1 MSHSDYDIENT
12 NSNAPYAKGENNS
25 ILSPVAES
33 SSWNQRYPDQEETEH
48 AVVQGK
54 YWEYPR
60 NSHEDCK
67 DNKCNK
73 NSDEVFISLLK
84 GNQNYPTWITSDIK
98 STSLYI
104 VENLFSYRHYSPE
117 FQNSLKEKLSIVFD
131 KYSEIK
137 YSDLLHTINNILN
150 LIFIK
155 DYKKTDS
162 DAAINTLLAK
172 MEIINKLENLHKDE
186 VTTDK
191 VKIDIW
197 EELGINPE
205 EPLLK
210 IYREAFST
218 GDIDDEVYS
227 DALLTFMSDGNIEL
241 SDKEKSDYNQRIK
254 DKEDIFKSYKQG
266 IEKVAKLITST
277 NINPGIPIIH
287 TETNQSIN
295 IGDDILLAQLAKE
308 EIALKNQHRAEYNQE
323 DIFELQTLQAAKYHL
338 LVLSSLGALL
348 YQIAP
353 KVGKMI
359 KGHGDYRDVIFAQ
372 DQAELLF
379 KKHNIQY
386 DTDHILTQESK
397 HIDME
402 GCIILTAAIIYR
414 MRKENANVEQA
425 VNYSTLETIKLFE
438 NDKRKLNP
446 FNKNNV
452 KPAGYFS
459 FIDFKKRDKFDSQYN
474 FNEQF
479 NVYKN
484 QYSHYES
491 ISLSK
496 LILSSP
502 AAKLTVEEIINP
514 PEEAFLYSVEKGM
527 GNVAMI
533 KMYQG
538 NWLVV
543 STIQG
548 GVKAKKYTQQQVD
561 SHPTLRAMSKP
572 NALFLIELKME
583 IGIGILMPNMMVNT
597 GKRLF
602 PIGYERSNTL
612 IGLSETNRYKYSYDA
627 FWNDYYGITSGMN
640 VGISFTGSPKFNFYK
655 EENLL
660 SVATTIIQQGLND
673 IAIKSKQALDITS
686 GWHIAATILIP
697 FYNVIYKSTTDSEY
711 KLTGED
717 VGSIIFDT
725 ANVLLVV
732 ATLGMS
738 LTESMA
744 AKVTQ
749 TTLRL
754 RQAGLSGRALIQ
766 AVIRT
771 LPEHGIITLRQSSSI
786 ILGGLI
792 DLIEPLPIRST
803 LTLTYRGVISAVGA
817 MRNSIKLEKSFADI
831 FGKSAKGL
839 GKLKDEWKIS
849 HLPLDGIVPHSN
861 EGIYKGIYSI
871 RPANA
876 EAAVKQSYYIKES
889 GANYQVKWDEANHT
903 WRVVNPAYP
912 EQFSYWPAVKL
923 DKNGHW
929 MTHADVSNK
938 FLILEQSKKIDQEL
952 EAARSNIKNDK
963 ILDAFIHINTAFKN
977 CEIYDI
983 DKLSDITDT
992 LTHFFEKSLKLGD
1005 NTALL
1010 STEIADIQQAWIREV
1025 ILPLQNNSSISI
1037 EKINAIKTEL
1047 PYLLKEVFSFENQIP
1062 NQEEINRIALAIEK
1076 IPFTPIPKYTSG
1088 NISRTAQYTSI
1099 ESKSVDIPPVGI
1111 TITGNELFIN
1121 QVTHA
1126 LDEIDQIPSGNIVI
1140 QELEKQGL
1148 NIQPPTMSAIVR
1160 EKDGQFYA
1168 RNSAGSSI
1176 AFDPDN
1182 HLIGMEEKITEE
1194 PWRSREPAIALY
1206 HEMLHI
1212 YYNRYPTWFTSI
1224 DNKIIDK
1231 KVSGGLS
1238 ALEESRIVGTQYY
1251 VNDENTLFNF
1261 SNSDYL
1267 LENNSALL
1275 TENRFRA
1282 EYAIFKGKNEYIIRP
1297 YSGKG
1302 DNQIPLTNIKININ
1316 ESHRNVMG
1324 VGDGKPEKM
1333 PNESATDYRNRVRE
1347 WRKAN
1352 KKPETDIGT
1361 GDMRKTKA
1369 QARIGHLQKDY
1380 PQFEPQKIELGG
1392 AFQLWTVPN
1401 KPANK
1406 LMLSSH
1412 GYFFSDSATTQVPAG
1427 KTLQF
1432 FGPHGKTLL
1441 EAPENPLNSP
1451 FDVTLGNSGF
1461 TVQPYATIE
1470 AGNTAS
1476 LAKVKIG
1483 DKTFTVND
1491 IQNMTANDVENYQ
1504 LATGVEANTSNHG
1517 RARNYGIKYY
1527 EKMPDEE
1534 VKAAIWKNRADDTTI
1549 NKYDAL
1555 VVSPEAGN
1563 RKKLSDIFALMK
1575 SDKTMAKYDE
1585 ITFVACRE
1593 ELNRINMKSVHD
1605 TGLGGGYEPTLEPT
1619 VSLSRRRREATFTL
1633 DGAIIYSVITVNL
1646 HHNLTTEKI
1655 VGIAPFL
1662 FIDN

>member
-1 MSHSDYDIENT
+1 MSHFEYDIENKNDT
-12 NSNAPYAKGENNS
+12 YQLKEN
-25 ILSPVAES
+25 E
-33 SSWNQRYPDQEETEH
+33 YT
-48 AVVQGK
+48 AVNGK
-54 YWEYPR
+54 YWEYKR
-60 NSHEDCK
+60 DENE
-67 DNKCNK
+67 NKP
-73 NSDEVFISLLK
+73 FIHLLK
-84 GNQNYPTWITSDIK
+84 GNQDYPTWITSDIK
-98 STSLYI
+98 EMALYI
-104 VENLFSYRHYSPE
+104 IENLLSYNKYSTTL
-117 FQNSLKEKLSIVFD
+117 QQTLKQAVDAVFNE
-131 KYSEIK
+131 YSEIK
-137 YSDLLHTINNILN
+137 YSELLNNINNIFN
-150 LIFIK
+150 LFFIK
-155 DYKKTDS
+155 NYNSSDIDTAINILISKIEIHEKLASINKDKVDS
-162 DAAINTLLAK
+162 DQT
-172 MEIINKLENLHKDE
+172 
-186 VTTDK
+186 K
-191 VKIDIW
+191 VDIW
-197 EELGINPE
+197 QDLEINAE

-210 IYREAFST
+210 IYRQAFST

-227 DALLTFMSDGNIEL
+227 DALLTFMSDGNVAL
-241 SDKEKSDYNQRIK
+241 NDKEKSDYNQRIK
-254 DKEDIFKSYKQG
+254 DKEDLFKSYKEG
-266 IEKVAKLITST
+266 IEKVNSLISAN

-287 TETNQSIN
+287 PEINQSIS
-295 IGDDILLAQLAKE
+295 IGDDILLALLAKE
-308 EIALKNQHRAEYNQE
+308 EVALKKQHRTEYSQK
-323 DIFELQTLQAAKYHL
+323 DILDLQTLQAAKYHL

-353 KVGKMI
+353 KIGKMTQ
-359 KGHGDYRDVIFAQ
+359 GHGDYRDIIFAQ

-379 KKHNIQY
+379 KKNNIHY
-386 DTDHILTQESK
+386 DTDHVLYQESK
-397 HIDME
+397 HIEME

-425 VNYSTLETIKLFE
+425 LKYSTLETIKLFE
-438 NDKRKLNP
+438 NDKQKLNP

-484 QYSHYES
+484 KYSDYES
-491 ISLSK
+491 ILLSK

-502 AAKLTVEEIINP
+502 AAQLTTEEIVNP
-514 PEEAFLYSVEKGM
+514 PEEAFLYSVEQGM

-548 GVKAKKYTQQQVD
+548 GVKARKYSQQQVD
-561 SHPTLRAMSKP
+561 SQPTLRAMSRP
-572 NALFLIELKME
+572 NALFLIEQKIE
-583 IGIGILMPNMMVNT
+583 IGMGILMANRMVRT

-602 PIGYERSNTL
+602 PIGYERAKTL
-612 IGLSETNRYKYSYDA
+612 SGFSETSRYKYSYDA

-655 EENLL
+655 EDNLL
-660 SVATTIIQQGLND
+660 SVTTTIVQKGLND

-697 FYNVIYKSTTDSEY
+697 FYNVIYKATTDSEY
-711 KLTGED
+711 TLTGED

-754 RQAGLSGRALIQ
+754 RQAGLTGRALIT

-771 LPEHGIITLRQSSSI
+771 LPEHGVITLRQSSRI
-786 ILGGLI
+786 LLGGLI

-803 LTLTYRGVISAVGA
+803 LTLTYRGVVSAVGVIK
-817 MRNSIKLEKSFADI
+817 NSIKLEKSFADI
-831 FGKSAKGL
+831 FSKSTRGL
-839 GKLKDEWKIS
+839 GKLKNEWQVSNIS
-849 HLPLDGIVPHSN
+849 LNRMVAHAN

-871 RPANA
+871 RPANVETA
-876 EAAVKQSYYIKES
+876 IKQNYYIKES
-889 GANYQVKWDEANHT
+889 GANYQVKWDETNHT
-903 WRVVNPAYP
+903 WRVANPAYP
-912 EQFSYWPAVKL
+912 QQFSYWPAVKL

-929 MTHADVSNK
+929 ITHTDVSNK

-952 EAARSNIKNDK
+952 EAARSNINNDK

-977 CEIYDI
+977 HEKYDI

-992 LTHFFEKSLKLGD
+992 LTHFLEKSLKLGD
-1005 NTALL
+1005 KQALL
-1010 STEIADIQQAWIREV
+1010 NTEIVNIQQAWIREV
-1025 ILPLQNNSSISI
+1025 NLPLQNNLLPKNLSISA

-1047 PYLLKEVFSFENQIP
+1047 PYLLREIYPVGNQLP
-1062 NQEEINRIALAIEK
+1062 NASAINKMALAIEE
-1076 IPFTPIPKYTSG
+1076 IPNTPMPKYSSG
-1088 NISRTAQYTSI
+1088 NIQKTIQYTSI
-1099 ESKSVDIPPVGI
+1099 ESNRVNIPPIGI
-1111 TITGNELFIN
+1111 TITGNDLFIN
-1121 QVTHA
+1121 QVTHV
-1126 LDEIDQIPSGNIVI
+1126 LDEISEIPSGNIVI

-1148 NIQPPTMSAIVR
+1148 NIQPPTMDAIVR
-1160 EKDGQFYA
+1160 EKNGQFYA
-1168 RNSAGSSI
+1168 HNSAGSSI
-1176 AFDPDN
+1176 AFDPEN
-1182 HLIGMEEKITEE
+1182 HLIGTEEKLVEE

-1224 DNKIIDK
+1224 DNKIIDQ
-1231 KVSGGLS
+1231 KVSGGFSL
-1238 ALEESRIVGTQYY
+1238 LEESRIVGTKYY
-1251 VNDENTLFNF
+1251 ANDKNTLFDF
-1261 SNSDYL
+1261 SNSGYL

-1282 EYAIFKGKNEYIIRP
+1282 EYAIFKGESEYVIQP
-1297 YSGKG
+1297 YYGKG
-1302 DNQIPLTNIKININ
+1302 DSQIPLTSTRISTN
-1316 ESHRNVMG
+1316 ESSRNVMG
-1324 VGDGKPEKM
+1324 VGSGKPEKM
-1333 PNESATDYRNRVRE
+1333 PGESATDYRNRVKE

-1352 KKPETDIGT
+1352 KKPGMDIDIGSA
-1361 GDMRKTKA
+1361 DMRKRKA
-1369 QARIGHLQKDY
+1369 QFRIEILQKEY
-1380 PQFEPQKIELGG
+1380 PQLEPQKIELGG
-1392 AFQLWTVPN
+1392 AFELWTVPN
-1401 KPANK
+1401 EPANS

-1412 GYFFSDSATTQVPAG
+1412 GYFFSDSAMTQVPAG
-1427 KTLQF
+1427 KTIQF
-1432 FGPHGKTLL
+1432 LGPHGQTLL
-1441 EAPENPLNSP
+1441 ESPENPLNSP
-1451 FDVTLGNSGF
+1451 FDVTLGNSGL
-1461 TVQPYATIE
+1461 TVQPYATIK

-1476 LAKVKIG
+1476 LANVRID

-1491 IQNMTANDVENYQ
+1491 IQNMATNDIENYL
-1504 LATGVEANTSNHG
+1504 LATGVEANTVNHG
-1517 RARNYGIKYY
+1517 RVRNYGIKYY

-1534 VKAAIWKNRADDTTI
+1534 VKAAVWKNRTDSTNI

-1555 VVSPEAGN
+1555 LVSPEAGN
-1563 RKKLSDIFALMK
+1563 RKKLSDIFTLL
-1575 SDKTMAKYDE
+1575 KTNERMAKYDE

-1605 TGLGGGYEPTLEPT
+1605 TGLGGGYEPKLQPT
-1619 VSLSRRRREATFTL
+1619 VILSRSKRSATLTP
-1633 DGAIIYSVITVNL
+1633 DGAIIYSVIAVNL
-1646 HHNLTTEKI
+1646 HYNLITEKI

-1662 FIDN
+1662 LMDN

>member
-1 MSHSDYDIENT
+1 MSNYEYDIVTQHDTYQIKDNEYT
-12 NSNAPYAKGENNS
+12 
-25 ILSPVAES
+25 
-33 SSWNQRYPDQEETEH
+33 
-48 AVVQGK
+48 VVNGK
-54 YWEYPR
+54 YWQYEQEG
-60 NSHEDCK
+60 NKNNNKISISLMK
-67 DNKCNK
+67 DN
-73 NSDEVFISLLK
+73 
-84 GNQNYPTWITSDIK
+84 QNDPVWITSDIK
-98 STSLYI
+98 EISLYI
-104 VENLFSYRHYSPE
+104 IENLFSYHKFSAE
-117 FQNSLKEKLSIVFD
+117 LQHTLKNAVKAVFNE
-131 KYSEIK
+131 YSEIK
-137 YSDLLHTINNILN
+137 YSELLHNINNIFN
-150 LIFIK
+150 LFFIK
-155 DYKKTDS
+155 TYNTSDINTAINILTAKIEIYDKLEKINQDKTDLN
-162 DAAINTLLAK
+162 NT
-172 MEIINKLENLHKDE
+172 
-186 VTTDK
+186 K
-191 VKIDIW
+191 VDIW
-197 EELGINPE
+197 EELGINAE

-210 IYREAFST
+210 IYRQAFST

-227 DALLTFMSDGNIEL
+227 DALLTFMSDGNL
-241 SDKEKSDYNQRIK
+241 KLGDKEKSDYNQRIK
-254 DKEDIFKSYKQG
+254 DKTDLFESYKKG
-266 IEKVAKLITST
+266 IEKVASLITT
-277 NINPGIPIIH
+277 NNINPGIPITYPE
-287 TETNQSIN
+287 TEKSIN
-295 IGDDILLAQLAKE
+295 IGDDLLLAQLAKE
-308 EIALKNQHRAEYNQE
+308 EIALKKQNRTEYSQQ

-338 LVLSSLGALL
+338 LILSSLGALL

-353 KVGKMI
+353 NVEKMT
-359 KGHGDYRDVIFAQ
+359 KGHGDYRDIIFSQ
-372 DQAELLF
+372 EQAESLF

-386 DTDHILTQESK
+386 DTNHVLSQESK
-397 HIDME
+397 HIEME

-414 MRKENANVEQA
+414 MRKENATVEQA
-425 VNYSTLETIKLFE
+425 LNYSTLETIKLFE
-438 NDKRKLNP
+438 NDKKKLNP
-446 FNKNNV
+446 FNTNNV

-484 QYSHYES
+484 KYSHYES
-491 ISLSK
+491 ISFSK

-502 AAKLTVEEIINP
+502 AAQLTAEEIVNP
-514 PEEAFLYSVEKGM
+514 PEETFLYSVEQGM

-548 GVKAKKYTQQQVD
+548 GVKARKYSQQQVD
-561 SHPTLRAMSKP
+561 SQPTLRAMSRP
-572 NALFLIELKME
+572 NALFLIERKIM
-583 IGIGILMPNMMVNT
+583 IGIGIFMENQIVNT

-602 PIGYERSNTL
+602 PTGYERAKTL
-612 IGLSETNRYKYSYDA
+612 SGFAETSRYKNSYNA

-660 SVATTIIQQGLND
+660 SVTATIIQQGLND

-711 KLTGED
+711 ELTGED
-717 VGSIIFDT
+717 IGSIVFDT

-754 RQAGLSGRALIQ
+754 RQAGLTGRALIT
-766 AVIRT
+766 AVVRT
-771 LPEHGIITLRQSSSI
+771 LPEHGIITLRQSSGI

-831 FGKSAKGL
+831 FGKSTRGL
-839 GKLKDEWKIS
+839 GKLKHEWKVS
-849 HLPLDGIVPHSN
+849 NLPLEEIVPHSN
-861 EGIYKGIYSI
+861 GGEIYKGIYSI
-871 RPANA
+871 RHTNP
-876 EAAVKQSYYIKES
+876 ETAVKQNFYIKEA
-889 GANYQVKWDEANHT
+889 GANYQVKWDDANHT
-903 WRVVNPAYP
+903 WRVVNPTYP

-929 MTHADVSNK
+929 VTHADISNK
-938 FLILEQSKKIDQEL
+938 FLILEKSKRIDQEL
-952 EAARSNIKNDK
+952 EAAHSNINNDN
-963 ILDAFIHINTAFKN
+963 ILDAFIHINTAFKD
-977 CEIYDI
+977 CERYDI

-992 LTHFFEKSLKLGD
+992 LTHFFEKSLKPGD
-1005 NTALL
+1005 KKAIF
-1010 STEIADIQQAWIREV
+1010 STEIMSIQQAWIREV

-1047 PYLLKEVFSFENQIP
+1047 PYLLRKTFPIESQLP
-1062 NQEEINRIALAIEK
+1062 NQLVANKIALAIEE
-1076 IPFTPIPKYTSG
+1076 IPNTRIPKYTSG
-1088 NISRTAQYTSI
+1088 NISKTVQYTSLL
-1099 ESKSVDIPPVGI
+1099 ENNHVDIPPVGI
-1111 TITGNELFIN
+1111 TITGNDTFIN
-1121 QVTHA
+1121 QVTRV
-1126 LDEIDQIPSGNIVI
+1126 LSEIDEIPSGNIVI

-1148 NIQPPTMSAIVR
+1148 NIQPPTMNDIVR
-1160 EKDGQFYA
+1160 EKNGQFYA
-1168 RNSAGSSI
+1168 NNSAGSHI
-1176 AFDPDN
+1176 AFDPEN
-1182 HLIGMEEKITEE
+1182 HLIGTEEKLIDE
-1194 PWRSREPAIALY
+1194 PWRTREPAIALY

-1224 DNKIIDK
+1224 DNKVIDQ
-1231 KVSGGLS
+1231 KVSGGFSL
-1238 ALEESRIVGTQYY
+1238 LEESRIVGTKYY
-1251 VNDENTLFNF
+1251 VNDKDTLFDFND
-1261 SNSDYL
+1261 SDYL

-1282 EYAIFKGKNEYIIRP
+1282 EYAIFKNKSEYVIRP

-1302 DNQIPLTNIKININ
+1302 DSQIPLTKTKININ

-1324 VGDGKPEKM
+1324 VGSGKPEKM

-1352 KKPETDIGT
+1352 KQPEADIGT

-1369 QARIGHLQKDY
+1369 EARVKLLKENY

-1401 KPANK
+1401 EPANK

-1412 GYFFSDSATTQVPAG
+1412 GYFFSDSAATQVPAG
-1427 KTLQF
+1427 KTIQF
-1432 FGPHGKTLL
+1432 LGPHGKTLL

-1470 AGNTAS
+1470 SGNKAGLGS
-1476 LAKVKIG
+1476 VKIG

-1491 IQNMTANDVENYQ
+1491 IQNIATDDVENYL
-1504 LATGVEANTSNHG
+1504 LATGVEANASNHG
-1517 RARNYGIKYY
+1517 KVRNYGIKYY

-1534 VKAAIWKNRADDTTI
+1534 VKAAIWKNRADETSTH
-1549 NKYDAL
+1549 KYDAL
-1555 VVSPEAGN
+1555 LVSPEAGN

-1575 SDKTMAKYDE
+1575 TDERMSKYDE

-1593 ELNRINMKSVHD
+1593 ELNRINMKSIHD
-1605 TGLGGGYEPTLEPT
+1605 TGLGGGYEPKLEPT
-1619 VSLSRRRREATFTL
+1619 VILSRRRREATFTA
-1633 DGAIIYSVITVNL
+1633 DGAIIYSIIAVNL
-1646 HHNLTTEKI
+1646 HHNFITEEI

>member
-1 MSHSDYDIENT
+1 MPHSEYDIENKKEIYQST
-12 NSNAPYAKGENNS
+12 
-25 ILSPVAES
+25 
-33 SSWNQRYPDQEETEH
+33 ETEYT
-48 AVVQGK
+48 VVNGK
-54 YWEYPR
+54 YWEYKR
-60 NSHEDCK
+60 DNNKDEDK
-67 DNKCNK
+67 P
-73 NSDEVFISLLK
+73 FISLLK
-84 GNQNYPTWITSDIK
+84 GNQNYPILITSDIK
-98 STSLYI
+98 EMALYTI
-104 VENLFSYRHYSPE
+104 ENLLSYNKYSAKL
-117 FQNSLKEKLSIVFD
+117 QQTLKQAVNAVFNE
-131 KYSEIK
+131 YSEIK
-137 YSDLLHTINNILN
+137 YSDLLNNINNIFN
-150 LIFIK
+150 LFFIK
-155 DYKKTDS
+155 NYNSADIDT
-162 DAAINTLLAK
+162 AINILISK
-172 MEIINKLENLHKDE
+172 IEIHEKIRNISKDKADLEQNK
-186 VTTDK
+186 V
-191 VKIDIW
+191 DIW
-197 EELGINPE
+197 QELGINAE

-210 IYREAFST
+210 IYRQAFST
-218 GDIDDEVYS
+218 VDIDDELYS
-227 DALLTFMSDGNIEL
+227 DALLTFMSDGNL
-241 SDKEKSDYNQRIK
+241 TLNDKEKSDYNQRIK
-254 DKEDIFKSYKQG
+254 DKEDLFKSYKKG
-266 IEKVAKLITST
+266 IEKVNSLISAN
-277 NINPGIPIIH
+277 NIHPGIPIIH
-287 TETNQSIN
+287 SETNQSIS
-295 IGDDILLAQLAKE
+295 IGDDILLSLLAKE
-308 EIALKNQHRAEYNQE
+308 EIALKKQYRTEYSQK
-323 DIFELQTLQAAKYHL
+323 DILELQTLQAAKYHL

-353 KVGKMI
+353 KVGKMTQ
-359 KGHGDYRDVIFAQ
+359 GHGDYRDIIFAQ

-379 KKHNIQY
+379 KKYNIHY
-386 DTDHILTQESK
+386 DTDHILSQESK
-397 HIDME
+397 HIEME

-414 MRKENANVEQA
+414 MRKESANVEQA
-425 VNYSTLETIKLFE
+425 FKYSTLETIKLFE
-438 NDKRKLNP
+438 NDKQKFNP
-446 FNKNNV
+446 FNKNNE
-452 KPAGYFS
+452 KPTGYFS

-484 QYSHYES
+484 KYSHYES
-491 ISLSK
+491 ILLSK

-502 AAKLTVEEIINP
+502 AAQLTVEEIINP
-514 PEEAFLYSVEKGM
+514 PEEAFLYSVEQGM

-561 SHPTLRAMSKP
+561 SQPTLRAMSRP
-572 NALFLIELKME
+572 NALFLIERKIM
-583 IGIGILMPNMMVNT
+583 IGIGIFMENQIVNT

-602 PIGYERSNTL
+602 PIGYQRAKTL
-612 IGLSETNRYKYSYDA
+612 SGFSETSRYKYSYDA
-627 FWNDYYGITSGMN
+627 FWNDYYGIASGMN

-660 SVATTIIQQGLND
+660 SVTTNIVQQGLND

-697 FYNVIYKSTTDSEY
+697 FYNVIYKATTDSEY

-717 VGSIIFDT
+717 IGSIVFDT

-754 RQAGLSGRALIQ
+754 RQAGLTGRALIT

-771 LPEHGIITLRQSSSI
+771 LPEHGITTLRQSSRI
-786 ILGGLI
+786 LLGGLI

-803 LTLTYRGVISAVGA
+803 LTLTYRGVVSAVGA
-817 MRNSIKLEKSFADI
+817 IKNSIKLEKSFADI
-831 FGKSAKGL
+831 FSKSTIGL
-839 GKLKDEWKIS
+839 GKLKNEWKVSNIS
-849 HLPLDGIVPHSN
+849 LDRMIPHAN

-871 RPANA
+871 RPASV
-876 EAAVKQSYYIKES
+876 ETAVKQNYYIKES

-903 WRVVNPAYP
+903 WRVANLAYP

-929 MTHADVSNK
+929 VTHTDVSNK

-952 EAARSNIKNDK
+952 EAARSNINNDK

-977 CEIYDI
+977 YKKYDI
-983 DKLSDITDT
+983 DKLSNITDT
-992 LTHFFEKSLKLGD
+992 LNHFLEKSLKLGD
-1005 NTALL
+1005 KEALFN
-1010 STEIADIQQAWIREV
+1010 TEIVNIQQAWIREV
-1025 ILPLQNNSSISI
+1025 TLPLQNNPLPKNLSISA

-1047 PYLLKEVFSFENQIP
+1047 PYLLREIYPIENQLP
-1062 NQEEINRIALAIEK
+1062 NASAINKIALAIEE
-1076 IPFTPIPKYTSG
+1076 IPGTPMPKYSSG
-1088 NISRTAQYTSI
+1088 NIQKTIQYTSV
-1099 ESKSVDIPPVGI
+1099 EGNRVEIPPVGI
-1111 TITGNELFIN
+1111 TITGNDLFIN
-1121 QVTHA
+1121 RVTHV
-1126 LDEIDQIPSGNIVI
+1126 LDEISEIPSGNIII

-1148 NIQPPTMSAIVR
+1148 NIKPPMMDAIVR

-1168 RNSAGSSI
+1168 CNSAGSSI

-1182 HLIGMEEKITEE
+1182 HLIGTEEKLTEE

-1224 DNKIIDK
+1224 DNKMIDQ
-1231 KVSGGLS
+1231 KVSGGSSL
-1238 ALEESRIVGTQYY
+1238 LEESRIVGTKYY
-1251 VNDENTLFNF
+1251 SNDKNTLFDF
-1261 SNSDYL
+1261 SDPDYL

-1282 EYAIFKGKNEYIIRP
+1282 EYAIFKGESEYIIQP
-1297 YSGKG
+1297 YYGKG
-1302 DNQIPLTNIKININ
+1302 DSQIPLKNIKININ

-1324 VGDGKPEKM
+1324 VGSEKPEKM
-1333 PNESATDYRNRVRE
+1333 PGESATDYRNRVRE

-1352 KKPETDIGT
+1352 KKPEESIGSGDI
-1361 GDMRKTKA
+1361 RKTKA
-1369 QARIGHLQKDY
+1369 QSRMGILQKEY
-1380 PQFEPQKIELGG
+1380 PQLEPQKIELGG
-1392 AFQLWTVPN
+1392 AFELWTVPN
-1401 KPANK
+1401 EPANR

-1412 GYFFSDSATTQVPAG
+1412 GYFFSDSAATQVPAG
-1427 KTLQF
+1427 KTIQF
-1432 FGPHGKTLL
+1432 LGPHGQTLL
-1441 EAPENPLNSP
+1441 EAPENALNSP
-1451 FDVTLGNSGF
+1451 FDVTLGNSGL
-1461 TVQPYATIE
+1461 TIQPYATIE
-1470 AGNTAS
+1470 SGNKAGSAS
-1476 LAKVKIG
+1476 VKIG

-1491 IQNMTANDVENYQ
+1491 IQNMTADDIENYL
-1504 LATGVEANTSNHG
+1504 LATGVEANTTNHG
-1517 RARNYGIKYY
+1517 RVRNYGIKYY

-1534 VKAAIWKNRADDTTI
+1534 VKAAIWKNRADSSNI

-1555 VVSPEAGN
+1555 LVSPEAGN
-1563 RKKLSDIFALMK
+1563 RKKLSDIFTLLRT
-1575 SDKTMAKYDE
+1575 DERMAKYDE

-1605 TGLGGGYEPTLEPT
+1605 TGLGGGYEPKFQPT
-1619 VSLSRRRREATFTL
+1619 VVLSRSKRSSTL
-1633 DGAIIYSVITVNL
+1633 TPDGAIIYSIIAVNL
-1646 HHNLTTEKI
+1646 HYNLITEKI

>member
-1 MSHSDYDIENT
+1 MSHSEYDIVDKNG
-12 NSNAPYAKGENNS
+12 A
-25 ILSPVAES
+25 
-33 SSWNQRYPDQEETEH
+33 NQSTETEYT
-48 AVVQGK
+48 VVNGK
-54 YWEYPR
+54 YWEY
-60 NSHEDCK
+60 K
-67 DNKCNK
+67 QYDNKN
-73 NSDEVFISLLK
+73 DEKPFVSLLK
-84 GNQNYPTWITSDIK
+84 GNQDYPTWITSDIK
-98 STSLYI
+98 EVSLYI
-104 VENLFSYRHYSPE
+104 IENLFSYNKYSTKL
-117 FQNSLKEKLSIVFD
+117 QQTLKQAINSVFNE
-131 KYSEIK
+131 YSEIK
-137 YSDLLHTINNILN
+137 YSELLHNINNIFN
-150 LIFIK
+150 LFFIK
-155 DYKKTDS
+155 NYNSPDINT
-162 DAAINTLLAK
+162 AINILISK
-172 MEIINKLENLHKDE
+172 IEIHEKIARINQ
-186 VTTDK
+186 DK
-191 VKIDIW
+191 SDSNQTKVDIW
-197 EELGINPE
+197 QELGINAE

-210 IYREAFST
+210 IYRQAFST
-218 GDIDDEVYS
+218 EEIDDELYS
-227 DALLTFMSDGNIEL
+227 DALLTFISDGNVAL

-254 DKEDIFKSYKQG
+254 DKADLFKSYKKG
-266 IEKVAKLITST
+266 IEKVNGLIAAN
-277 NINPGIPIIH
+277 NIHPGIPIIH
-287 TETNQSIN
+287 PETNQSIS
-295 IGDDILLAQLAKE
+295 IGDDILLALLAKE
-308 EIALKNQHRAEYNQE
+308 EIALKKQHRTEYSQQ
-323 DIFELQTLQAAKYHL
+323 DILDLQTLQAAKYHL

-353 KVGKMI
+353 KVEKMTQS
-359 KGHGDYRDVIFAQ
+359 HGDYRDILFAQ

-379 KKHNIQY
+379 KKHNIHY
-386 DTDHILTQESK
+386 DTDHVFSQESK
-397 HIDME
+397 HIEME

-414 MRKENANVEQA
+414 MRKENTNVEQA
-425 VNYSTLETIKLFE
+425 FKYSTLETIKLFE
-438 NDKRKLNP
+438 NDKQKFNP

-452 KPAGYFS
+452 KPVGYFS

-484 QYSHYES
+484 KYSHYES

-502 AAKLTVEEIINP
+502 AAQLTAEEIVNP
-514 PEEAFLYSVEKGM
+514 PEEAFLYSVEQGM

-533 KMYQG
+533 KMHQG

-548 GVKAKKYTQQQVD
+548 GVKARKYSQQQVD
-561 SHPTLRAMSKP
+561 SQPTLRAMSRP
-572 NALFLIELKME
+572 NALFLIERKIM
-583 IGIGILMPNMMVNT
+583 IGIGIFMENEIVNT

-602 PIGYERSNTL
+602 PIGYQRAKTL
-612 IGLSETNRYKYSYDA
+612 SGFSETSRYKYSYDA

-640 VGISFTGSPKFNFYK
+640 AGISFTDSPKFNFHK

-660 SVATTIIQQGLND
+660 SVTTTIIQQGLND

-697 FYNVIYKSTTDSEY
+697 FYNVIYKATTDSEY

-717 VGSIIFDT
+717 IGSIVFDT

-754 RQAGLSGRALIQ
+754 RQAGLTGRALIT

-771 LPEHGIITLRQSSSI
+771 LPEHGVITLRQSSSI
-786 ILGGLI
+786 LLGGLI

-803 LTLTYRGVISAVGA
+803 LTLTYRGVVSAVGA
-817 MRNSIKLEKSFADI
+817 IKNSIKLEKSFADI
-831 FGKSAKGL
+831 FSKSTRGL
-839 GKLKDEWKIS
+839 GKLKNEWQVSNIS
-849 HLPLDGIVPHSN
+849 LDRMVPHAN

-871 RPANA
+871 RPANM
-876 EAAVKQSYYIKES
+876 ETAVKQNYYIKES

-903 WRVVNPAYP
+903 WRVANPAYP
-912 EQFSYWPAVKL
+912 QQFSYWPAVKL

-929 MTHADVSNK
+929 ITHTDVSNK

-952 EAARSNIKNDK
+952 EAAHSNINNDK
-963 ILDAFIHINTAFKN
+963 TVDAFIHINTAFKN
-977 CEIYDI
+977 YEKYDI

-992 LTHFFEKSLKLGD
+992 LTHFLEKSLKLGNKEALF
-1005 NTALL
+1005 NTKVAN
-1010 STEIADIQQAWIREV
+1010 IQQAWIREV
-1025 ILPLQNNSSISI
+1025 TLPLQNNLSISA
-1037 EKINAIKTEL
+1037 EKINATKTEL
-1047 PYLLKEVFSFENQIP
+1047 PYLLKEIYPIENQLP
-1062 NQEEINRIALAIEK
+1062 NASAINKIALAIEE
-1076 IPFTPIPKYTSG
+1076 IPSTPMPKYSSG
-1088 NISRTAQYTSI
+1088 NIQKTIQYTSI
-1099 ESKSVDIPPVGI
+1099 GSNRVDIPPIGI
-1111 TITGNELFIN
+1111 TITGNDLFIN
-1121 QVTHA
+1121 KVTHV
-1126 LDEIDQIPSGNIVI
+1126 LDEISEIPSGNIVI

-1148 NIQPPTMSAIVR
+1148 NIQPPTMDAIVR

-1176 AFDPDN
+1176 AFDPEN
-1182 HLIGMEEKITEE
+1182 HLIGTEEKLAEE

-1224 DNKIIDK
+1224 DNKIIDQ
-1231 KVSGGLS
+1231 KVSGGFSL
-1238 ALEESRIVGTQYY
+1238 LEESRIVGTKYY
-1251 VNDENTLFNF
+1251 ANDKNTLFDF
-1261 SNSDYL
+1261 SSSDYL

-1282 EYAIFKGKNEYIIRP
+1282 EYSLFKGENEYVIQP
-1297 YSGKG
+1297 YYGKG
-1302 DNQIPLTNIKININ
+1302 DSQIPLTSIKISTN

-1324 VGDGKPEKM
+1324 VGSGKPEKM
-1333 PNESATDYRNRVRE
+1333 PGESATDYRNRVRE
-1347 WRKAN
+1347 WRKTN
-1352 KKPETDIGT
+1352 KKPEMDIDIGSS
-1361 GDMRKTKA
+1361 DIRKTKA
-1369 QARIGHLQKDY
+1369 QFRIGLLQKEY

-1392 AFQLWTVPN
+1392 AFELWTVPN
-1401 KPANK
+1401 EPANK

-1412 GYFFSDSATTQVPAG
+1412 GYFFSDSAATQVPAG
-1427 KTLQF
+1427 KTIQF
-1432 FGPHGKTLL
+1432 FGPHGQTLL

-1461 TVQPYATIE
+1461 TIQPYATIE
-1470 AGNTAS
+1470 SGNKAGSAS
-1476 LAKVKIG
+1476 VKIG

-1491 IQNMTANDVENYQ
+1491 IQNMAADDMKNYL
-1504 LATGVEANTSNHG
+1504 LATGVEANTTNHG
-1517 RARNYGIKYY
+1517 KVRNYGIKYY

-1534 VKAAIWKNRADDTTI
+1534 VKAAIWKNRADSTNI

-1555 VVSPEAGN
+1555 LVSPEAGN
-1563 RKKLSDIFALMK
+1563 RKKLSDIFTLLRT
-1575 SDKTMAKYDE
+1575 DERMAKYDE

-1605 TGLGGGYEPTLEPT
+1605 TGLGGGYEPKLQPT
-1619 VSLSRRRREATFTL
+1619 VILSRSKRSTTL
-1633 DGAIIYSVITVNL
+1633 TPDGAIIYSVIAVNL
-1646 HHNLTTEKI
+1646 HYNLITEKI

-1662 FIDN
+1662 FMDN

>member
-1 MSHSDYDIENT
+1 MSNSEYDIIDKNDTYQVKNKEYT
-12 NSNAPYAKGENNS
+12 
-25 ILSPVAES
+25 
-33 SSWNQRYPDQEETEH
+33 
-48 AVVQGK
+48 VVNGK
-54 YWEYPR
+54 YWQYER
-60 NSHEDCK
+60 EGNENN
-67 DNKCNK
+67 NKT
-73 NSDEVFISLLK
+73 FISLMK
-84 GNQNYPTWITSDIK
+84 GNQNDPIWITSDIK
-98 STSLYI
+98 EMSLYI
-104 VENLFSYRHYSPE
+104 IENLFSYQKFSAELQHT
-117 FQNSLKEKLSIVFD
+117 LKNAVNAVFNE
-131 KYSEIK
+131 YSEIK
-137 YSDLLHTINNILN
+137 YSELLHNINNIFN
-150 LIFIK
+150 LFFIK
-155 DYKKTDS
+155 NYNTS
-162 DAAINTLLAK
+162 DIDTAINILTAK
-172 MEIINKLENLHKDE
+172 IEIYDKLEKINQDKKDSNN
-186 VTTDK
+186 TK
-191 VKIDIW
+191 VDIW
-197 EELGINPE
+197 EELGINAE

-210 IYREAFST
+210 IYRQAFST
-218 GDIDDEVYS
+218 GDIDDEIYS
-227 DALLTFMSDGNIEL
+227 DALLTFMSNGNIEL
-241 SDKEKSDYNQRIK
+241 GDKEKSDYNQRIK
-254 DKEDIFKSYKQG
+254 DKADLFKSYKKG
-266 IEKVAKLITST
+266 IEKVASLVTSN
-277 NINPGIPIIH
+277 NINPGIPITH
-287 TETNQSIN
+287 SETEQSIN

-308 EIALKNQHRAEYNQE
+308 EITLKKQNRTEYSQK

-338 LVLSSLGALL
+338 LILSSLGALL

-353 KVGKMI
+353 KVEKI
-359 KGHGDYRDVIFAQ
+359 TKGHGDYRDIIFAQ
-372 DQAELLF
+372 DQAEVLF

-386 DTDHILTQESK
+386 DTNHVLSQESK
-397 HIDME
+397 HIEME

-414 MRKENANVEQA
+414 MRKENANTEQA
-425 VNYSTLETIKLFE
+425 LNYSTLETIKLFE
-438 NDKRKLNP
+438 NDKQKLNP

-452 KPAGYFS
+452 KPVGYFS

-484 QYSHYES
+484 KYSHYES

-502 AAKLTVEEIINP
+502 AAQLTVKEIINP
-514 PEEAFLYSVEKGM
+514 PEEAFLYSVEQGM

-538 NWLVV
+538 NWLVI

-548 GVKAKKYTQQQVD
+548 GVKAKKYSPQQVD
-561 SHPTLRAMSKP
+561 SHPILRAMSKP
-572 NALFLIELKME
+572 NALFLIERKME
-583 IGIGILMPNMMVNT
+583 IGMGILMPNMMVNT
-597 GKRLF
+597 GKRLL
-602 PIGYERSNTL
+602 PTGYERAKTL
-612 IGLSETNRYKYSYDA
+612 SGFAQTSRYKYSYDA

-660 SVATTIIQQGLND
+660 SVTATVIQQGLND

-711 KLTGED
+711 TLTGED
-717 VGSIIFDT
+717 IGSIVFDT

-754 RQAGLSGRALIQ
+754 RQAGLTGRALIT
-766 AVIRT
+766 AVVRT
-771 LPEHGIITLRQSSSI
+771 LPEHGIITLRQSSGI
-786 ILGGLI
+786 ILSGLI

-831 FGKSAKGL
+831 FGKSTRGL
-839 GKLKDEWKIS
+839 GKLKNEWKVNN
-849 HLPLDGIVPHSN
+849 LPLDGIVPHSN
-861 EGIYKGIYSI
+861 GGEIYKGIYSI
-871 RPANA
+871 RPTNVESAI
-876 EAAVKQSYYIKES
+876 KQNYYIKES
-889 GANYQVKWDEANHT
+889 GANYQVKWDDANHT
-903 WRVVNPAYP
+903 WRVVNPTYP

-923 DKNGHW
+923 DKDGHW
-929 MTHADVSNK
+929 ITHADVSNK
-938 FLILEQSKKIDQEL
+938 FLILEQSKRIEQEL
-952 EAARSNIKNDK
+952 EAARSNINNNN
-963 ILDAFIHINTAFKN
+963 ILDAFIHINTAFKDY
-977 CEIYDI
+977 ERYDV

-992 LTHFFEKSLKLGD
+992 LTHFFEKSIKLGD
-1005 NTALL
+1005 KKAIL
-1010 STEIADIQQAWIREV
+1010 SAEIMSIQQAWIRDV
-1025 ILPLQNNSSISI
+1025 VLPLQNNLSISV

-1047 PYLLKEVFSFENQIP
+1047 PYLLRKVFPVENQLS
-1062 NQEEINRIALAIEK
+1062 NQLAANKIALAIEE
-1076 IPFTPIPKYTSG
+1076 IPTALMPQYTSG
-1088 NISRTAQYTSI
+1088 NISKTVQYTSL
-1099 ESKSVDIPPVGI
+1099 ESNYINIPPVGI
-1111 TITGNELFIN
+1111 TITGNDEFIN

-1126 LDEIDQIPSGNIVI
+1126 LNEIDEIPSGNIVI
-1140 QELEKQGL
+1140 QELKKQGL
-1148 NIQPPTMSAIVR
+1148 NIRPPTMSAIIR
-1160 EKDGQFYA
+1160 EKDGKFYA
-1168 RNSAGSSI
+1168 SNSAGSSI
-1176 AFDPDN
+1176 AFDPEN
-1182 HLIGMEEKITEE
+1182 HLIGTEEKLIDE
-1194 PWRSREPAIALY
+1194 PWRARDPAIALY

-1224 DNKIIDK
+1224 DNKAIDQ
-1231 KVSGGLS
+1231 KVSGGFSL
-1238 ALEESRIVGTQYY
+1238 LEESRIVGTKYY
-1251 VNDENTLFNF
+1251 ANDKNTLFDF
-1261 SNSDYL
+1261 SDPNYL

-1282 EYAIFKGKNEYIIRP
+1282 EYAIFKGKSEYVIRP

-1302 DNQIPLTNIKININ
+1302 DSQIPLTNTKINLN

-1324 VGDGKPEKM
+1324 VGNGKPEKM

-1352 KKPETDIGT
+1352 KQPETDIGI

-1369 QARIGHLQKDY
+1369 EARVKLLKESY

-1401 KPANK
+1401 EPANK

-1412 GYFFSDSATTQVPAG
+1412 GYFFSDSAATQVPAG
-1427 KTLQF
+1427 KTIQF
-1432 FGPHGKTLL
+1432 LGPHGKTLL

-1451 FDVTLGNSGF
+1451 FDVTLGNSDF

-1470 AGNTAS
+1470 SGS
-1476 LAKVKIG
+1476 KSKVSSSSVKIG

-1491 IQNMTANDVENYQ
+1491 IQNMTTDDVENYL

-1517 RARNYGIKYY
+1517 KVRNYGIKYY

-1534 VKAAIWKNRADDTTI
+1534 VKAAIWKNRADETVTS
-1549 NKYDAL
+1549 KYDAL
-1555 VVSPEAGN
+1555 LVSPEAGN

-1575 SDKTMAKYDE
+1575 TDERMSKYDE

-1605 TGLGGGYEPTLEPT
+1605 TGLGGGYEPKLEPT
-1619 VSLSRRRREATFTL
+1619 VILSRRRREAALTP
-1633 DGAIIYSVITVNL
+1633 DGAIIYSVIAVNL
-1646 HHNLTTEKI
+1646 HHHYVTEKI
-1655 VGIAPFL
+1655 VSIAPFL
-1662 FIDN
+1662 LIDN

>member
-12 NSNAPYAKGENNS
+12 NSNVPYVKGENNS
-25 ILSPVAES
+25 ILSPIAES

-48 AVVQGK
+48 TVVQGK
-54 YWEYPR
+54 YWEYQS
-60 NSHEDCK
+60 NSHKDCK
-67 DNKCNK
+67 NNKCNK
-73 NSDEVFISLLK
+73 NSDEVFVSLLK

-104 VENLFSYRHYSPE
+104 VENLFSYRQYSPE
-117 FQNSLKEKLSIVFD
+117 FQNSLKEKLSIVFEN
-131 KYSEIK
+131 YSEIK
-137 YSDLLHTINNILN
+137 YSDLLHTINNVLN

-172 MEIINKLENLHKDE
+172 MEILNKLENLHKDE
-186 VTTDK
+186 TATDK
-191 VKIDIW
+191 SKIDIW
-197 EELGINPE
+197 DELGINPE

-218 GDIDDEVYS
+218 GDIDDEIYS

-241 SDKEKSDYNQRIK
+241 SDKEKLDYKKRIK
-254 DKEDIFKSYKQG
+254 DKEDLFNSYKQG
-266 IEKVAKLITST
+266 IEKVAKIITST

-308 EIALKNQHRAEYNQE
+308 EIALKNQNRTEYSQE

-353 KVGKMI
+353 KVGKMT
-359 KGHGDYRDVIFAQ
+359 KGHGDYRDVIFSQ

-386 DTDHILTQESK
+386 DTDHVLTQESK

-425 VNYSTLETIKLFE
+425 FNYSTLDTIKLFE
-438 NDKRKLNP
+438 NDKIKLNP
-446 FNKNNV
+446 FNKKNV

-484 QYSHYES
+484 KYSHYES
-491 ISLSK
+491 IYLSK
-496 LILSSP
+496 LIFSSP
-502 AAKLTVEEIINP
+502 AEKLTPEEIVNP
-514 PEEAFLYSVEKGM
+514 PEKAFLYSVEQGM
-527 GNVAMI
+527 GNVGMI
-533 KMYQG
+533 KMYKG
-538 NWLVV
+538 DWLVI

-548 GVKAKKYTQQQVD
+548 GVKAKKYSNQEVNN
-561 SHPTLRAMSKP
+561 HPTLRAMSRP
-572 NALFLIELKME
+572 NEFFLHERVLE
-583 IGIGILMPNMMVNT
+583 RGIGILMANVMVNT

-602 PIGYERSNTL
+602 PIGHERAKTL
-612 IGLSETNRYKYSYDA
+612 SGYSKTHRYKYSYDA
-627 FWNDYYGITSGMN
+627 FWNDFYHITSGMN
-640 VGISFTGSPKFNFYK
+640 VGISFTHSPNFNFHDD
-655 EENLL
+655 NLL
-660 SVATTIIQQGLND
+660 SITAAMVQEGLND
-673 IAIKSKQALDITS
+673 IAIKSKTALDITS

-711 KLTGED
+711 HLTGED
-717 VGSIIFDT
+717 IGSIIFDS
-725 ANVLLVV
+725 ASVLLVV
-732 ATLGMS
+732 ATVGLS

-744 AKVTQ
+744 EKVTQ

-771 LPEHGIITLRQSSSI
+771 LPEHGIITLRQSSNI

-839 GKLKDEWKIS
+839 GKLKGEWKVS
-849 HLPLDGIVPHSN
+849 HLPFDGIVPHSN

-871 RPANA
+871 RPANV
-876 EAAVKQSYYIKES
+876 EAAVKPNYYIKEF

-912 EQFSYWPAVKL
+912 KQLSYWPAVKL
-923 DKNGHW
+923 NKNGHW
-929 MTHADVSNK
+929 VTHADVSNK

-952 EAARSNIKNDK
+952 EAAHSNINHDK

-977 CEIYDI
+977 CEKYDI

-1005 NTALL
+1005 KTALL
-1010 STEIADIQQAWIREV
+1010 STKVADIQQAWIREV
-1025 ILPLQNNSSISI
+1025 ILPLQNNPSISI

-1047 PYLLKEVFSFENQIP
+1047 PDLLREILSFENQLP
-1062 NQEEINRIALAIEK
+1062 NQSEINKIALAIEE
-1076 IPFTPIPKYTSG
+1076 IPFTPIPKYTSD
-1088 NISRTAQYTSI
+1088 NITRTAQYISI
-1099 ESKSVDIPPVGI
+1099 ESNRVDIPPIGI

-1126 LDEIDQIPSGNIVI
+1126 LNEIDQIPSGNIVI
-1140 QELEKQGL
+1140 QELEKQGF

-1160 EKDGQFYA
+1160 EKNGQFYA
-1168 RNSAGSSI
+1168 KNSAGSSI
-1176 AFDPDN
+1176 VFDPEN
-1182 HLIGMEEKITEE
+1182 HLIGMEEKIAEE

-1231 KVSGGLS
+1231 KVSGGFS
-1238 ALEESRIVGTQYY
+1238 ALEESRIVGTKYY
-1251 VNDENTLFNF
+1251 VNDENTLFDF
-1261 SNSDYL
+1261 SSSDYL

-1297 YSGKG
+1297 YSDKG
-1302 DNQIPLTNIKININ
+1302 NSQIPLTNIKININ

-1352 KKPETDIGT
+1352 KKPETEIGT
-1361 GDMRKTKA
+1361 GDIRKTKA
-1369 QARIGHLQKDY
+1369 EARIKHLHESY
-1380 PQFEPQKIELGG
+1380 PQLEPQKIELGG

-1401 KPANK
+1401 EPANK
-1406 LMLSSH
+1406 LVLSSH
-1412 GYFFSDSATTQVPAG
+1412 GYFFSDSAGTQVPAG
-1427 KTLQF
+1427 KTIQF
-1432 FGPHGKTLL
+1432 LGPHSKTLL
-1441 EAPENPLNSP
+1441 EAPEDPLNSP
-1451 FDVTLGNSGF
+1451 FDVTLGNSGLNI
-1461 TVQPYATIE
+1461 QPYATIK

-1476 LAKVKIG
+1476 LANVKIG
-1483 DKTFTVND
+1483 DKTFTIND
-1491 IQNMTANDVENYQ
+1491 IQNMTANDVENYL
-1504 LATGVEANTSNHG
+1504 LATGVEANRSNHG
-1517 RARNYGIKYY
+1517 RVRNYGIKYY

-1549 NKYDAL
+1549 SKFDAL
-1555 VVSPEAGN
+1555 VISPEAGN

-1575 SDKTMAKYDE
+1575 SDKRMAKYDE

-1605 TGLGGGYEPTLEPT
+1605 TGLGGGYEPKLEPT
-1619 VSLSRRRREATFTL
+1619 VISSRRRREATFTA

-1646 HHNLTTEKI
+1646 HHNLTTAKI
-1655 VGIAPFL
+1655 VGIAPFS

>member
-1 MSHSDYDIENT
+1 MSNSEYDITNENEV
-12 NSNAPYAKGENNS
+12 Y
-25 ILSPVAES
+25 
-33 SSWNQRYPDQEETEH
+33 QEKEKEYT
-48 AVVQGK
+48 VVNGK
-54 YWEYPR
+54 YWQYEI
-60 NSHEDCK
+60 EG
-67 DNKCNK
+67 NK
-73 NSDEVFISLLK
+73 NDNNDFISLMK
-84 GNQNYPTWITSDIK
+84 GNQNHPIWITSDIK
-98 STSLYI
+98 EMALYI
-104 VENLFSYRHYSPE
+104 VEGLFSYHKFSAE
-117 FQNSLKEKLSIVFD
+117 LQHTLKNAVSAVFNE
-131 KYSEIK
+131 YTEIK
-137 YSDLLHTINNILN
+137 YSELLNNINNIFN
-150 LIFIK
+150 LFFIK
-155 DYKKTDS
+155 NYNTS
-162 DAAINTLLAK
+162 NIDAAINILTAK
-172 MEIINKLENLHKDE
+172 IEIYDKLEKIDQDQ
-186 VTTDK
+186 TDSNNTK
-191 VKIDIW
+191 VDIW
-197 EELGINPE
+197 EELGINAE

-210 IYREAFST
+210 IYRQAFST
-218 GDIDDEVYS
+218 GDIDDKIYS
-227 DALLTFMSDGNIEL
+227 DVLLTFMSDGNIEL
-241 SDKEKSDYNQRIK
+241 GDKEKSDYNQRIK
-254 DKEDIFKSYKQG
+254 DKADLFKSYKKG
-266 IEKVAKLITST
+266 IEKVENLIALN
-277 NINPGIPIIH
+277 NINPGIPITH
-287 TETNQSIN
+287 PETEQSIN

-308 EIALKNQHRAEYNQE
+308 EIAIKKQNRSEYNQK
-323 DIFELQTLQAAKYHL
+323 DIFDLQTLQAAKYHL

-353 KVGKMI
+353 KVEKMT
-359 KGHGDYRDVIFAQ
+359 KGHGDYRDIIFSQ

-379 KKHNIQY
+379 KRNNIHY
-386 DTDHILTQESK
+386 DTDHVLYQESK
-397 HIDME
+397 HIEME

-414 MRKENANVEQA
+414 MRKENTNTEQA
-425 VNYSTLETIKLFE
+425 FNYSTLETIKLFE

-484 QYSHYES
+484 KYSHYES
-491 ISLSK
+491 VSFSK

-502 AAKLTVEEIINP
+502 AAHLTVEEIINP
-514 PEEAFLYSVEKGM
+514 PEEAFLYSVEQGM

-548 GVKAKKYTQQQVD
+548 GVKAKKYSQQQVD
-561 SHPTLRAMSKP
+561 NNPTLRAMSKP
-572 NALFLIELKME
+572 NALFLIERKIE
-583 IGIGILMPNMMVNT
+583 IGMGILMPNMIVNT

-602 PIGYERSNTL
+602 PTGYERAKTL
-612 IGLSETNRYKYSYDA
+612 SGFAETSRYKYSYDA

-640 VGISFTGSPKFNFYK
+640 VGISFTGSPRFNFYK

-660 SVATTIIQQGLND
+660 SVTTTVIQQGLND

-717 VGSIIFDT
+717 IGSIVFDT

-754 RQAGLSGRALIQ
+754 RQAGLTGRALIT
-766 AVIRT
+766 AVVRT
-771 LPEHGIITLRQSSSI
+771 LPEHGIITLRQSSGI

-831 FGKSAKGL
+831 FGKSTRGL
-839 GKLKDEWKIS
+839 GKLKNEWQVKNIS
-849 HLPLDGIVPHSN
+849 LDRMALHTN

-871 RPANA
+871 RPANV
-876 EAAVKQSYYIKES
+876 EVAVKQNYYIKES
-889 GANYQVKWDEANHT
+889 STHYQVKWDDANHT
-903 WRVVNPAYP
+903 WRVVNPTYP

-923 DKNGHW
+923 DKDGHW
-929 MTHADVSNK
+929 VTHANISNQ
-938 FLILEQSKKIDQEL
+938 FIILEQSKRIDQEL
-952 EAARSNIKNDK
+952 EAAHRNINNDN
-963 ILDAFIHINTAFKN
+963 ILDAFIHINTAFKDG
-977 CEIYDI
+977 ERYDI

-992 LTHFFEKSLKLGD
+992 LTHFFEKSLKLRD
-1005 NTALL
+1005 NTILL
-1010 STEIADIQQAWIREV
+1010 STEVIDIQQIWIREV
-1025 ILPLQNNSSISI
+1025 ILPLQNNLSISV
-1037 EKINAIKTEL
+1037 EKINAIKTEF
-1047 PYLLKEVFSFENQIP
+1047 PYLLRKAFPFDNESVVNKIAFSI
-1062 NQEEINRIALAIEK
+1062 EEIPTTLM
-1076 IPFTPIPKYTSG
+1076 PKYSSG
-1088 NISRTAQYTSI
+1088 NILKTVQYTSL
-1099 ESKSVDIPPVGI
+1099 ESNYIDIPPVGI
-1111 TITGNELFIN
+1111 TITGNDIFIN
-1121 QVTHA
+1121 QVTRI
-1126 LDEIDQIPSGNIVI
+1126 LNEIEEIPSGNIVI
-1140 QELEKQGL
+1140 QEIEKQGI
-1148 NIQPPTMSAIVR
+1148 NIQPPTMNAILR
-1160 EKDGQFYA
+1160 EKEGQFYA

-1176 AFDPDN
+1176 TFDPDN
-1182 HLIGMEEKITEE
+1182 HIIDTEEKLIEE

-1224 DNKIIDK
+1224 DNKVIDK
-1231 KVSGGLS
+1231 KVSGGFSL
-1238 ALEESRIVGTQYY
+1238 LEESRIVGAKYY
-1251 VNDENTLFNF
+1251 VNDKNTLFDF
-1261 SNSDYL
+1261 SDLNYL

-1282 EYAIFKGKNEYIIRP
+1282 EYAIFKGKSEYVIRP
-1297 YSGKG
+1297 YTGKG
-1302 DNQIPLTNIKININ
+1302 NSQIPLTNTKININ

-1324 VGDGKPEKM
+1324 VGNGKPEKM

-1352 KKPETDIGT
+1352 KQPGTDIET
-1361 GDMRKTKA
+1361 GDIRKTKSET
-1369 QARIGHLQKDY
+1369 RIKHLKESY

-1401 KPANK
+1401 QSANK

-1412 GYFFSDSATTQVPAG
+1412 GYFFSDSAATQVPAG
-1427 KTLQF
+1427 KTIQF
-1432 FGPHGKTLL
+1432 LGPHGKTLL

-1470 AGNTAS
+1470 SGSKAS
-1476 LAKVKIG
+1476 SSSVKIG

-1491 IQNMTANDVENYQ
+1491 IQNMTADDVENYL

-1517 RARNYGIKYY
+1517 KVRNYGIKYY

-1534 VKAAIWKNRADDTTI
+1534 VKAAIWKNRADETVTS
-1549 NKYDAL
+1549 KYDAL
-1555 VVSPEAGN
+1555 LVSPEAGN
-1563 RKKLSDIFALMK
+1563 RKKLSDIFTLMK
-1575 SDKTMAKYDE
+1575 TDERMSKYDE

-1605 TGLGGGYEPTLEPT
+1605 TGLGGGYEPKLEPT
-1619 VSLSRRRREATFTL
+1619 VILSRRRREATFTP
-1633 DGAIIYSVITVNL
+1633 DGAVIYSVMAVNL
-1646 HHNLTTEKI
+1646 HRNFITEKI

>member
-1 MSHSDYDIENT
+1 MSHSEYDIADKND
-12 NSNAPYAKGENNS
+12 A
-25 ILSPVAES
+25 
-33 SSWNQRYPDQEETEH
+33 NQSTKTEYT
-48 AVVQGK
+48 VVNGK
-54 YWEYPR
+54 YWEYKQ
-60 NSHEDCK
+60 D
-67 DNKCNK
+67 DNKNDDK
-73 NSDEVFISLLK
+73 PFVSLLK
-84 GNQNYPTWITSDIK
+84 GNQDYPTWITSDIK
-98 STSLYI
+98 EVSLYI
-104 VENLFSYRHYSPE
+104 IENLFSYNEYSTKL
-117 FQNSLKEKLSIVFD
+117 QQTLKQAVDAVFNE
-131 KYSEIK
+131 YSEIK
-137 YSDLLHTINNILN
+137 YSELLHNINNIFN
-150 LIFIK
+150 LFFIK
-155 DYKKTDS
+155 NYNSPDIDT
-162 DAAINTLLAK
+162 AINILISK
-172 MEIINKLENLHKDE
+172 IEIHEKIARINQ
-186 VTTDK
+186 DK
-191 VKIDIW
+191 SDSVQNKVDIW
-197 EELGINPE
+197 HELGINAE

-210 IYREAFST
+210 IYRQAFST
-218 GDIDDEVYS
+218 GEIDDEVYS
-227 DALLTFMSDGNIEL
+227 DTLLTFISDGNVAL

-254 DKEDIFKSYKQG
+254 DKEDLFKSYKEG
-266 IEKVAKLITST
+266 IEKVNSLIAVN
-277 NINPGIPIIH
+277 NIHPGIPIIH
-287 TETNQSIN
+287 PETNQSIS
-295 IGDDILLAQLAKE
+295 IGDDILLALLAKE
-308 EIALKNQHRAEYNQE
+308 EITLKKQYRTEYSQK

-338 LVLSSLGALL
+338 LVLSSLGAIL

-353 KVGKMI
+353 KVGEMTQ
-359 KGHGDYRDVIFAQ
+359 GHGDYRDIIFAQ

-379 KKHNIQY
+379 KKHNIHY

-397 HIDME
+397 HIEME

-425 VNYSTLETIKLFE
+425 FKYSTLETIKLFE
-438 NDKRKLNP
+438 NDKQKLNP

-484 QYSHYES
+484 KYSHYES
-491 ISLSK
+491 ISLSR

-502 AAKLTVEEIINP
+502 AAQLTAEEIVNP
-514 PEEAFLYSVEKGM
+514 PEEAFLYSVEQGM

-548 GVKAKKYTQQQVD
+548 GVKARKYSQQQVD
-561 SHPTLRAMSKP
+561 SQPTLRAMSKP
-572 NALFLIELKME
+572 NTLFLIERKME
-583 IGIGILMPNMMVNT
+583 IGIGMLMPNMMVNT

-602 PIGYERSNTL
+602 PIGYERAKTL
-612 IGLSETNRYKYSYDA
+612 SGFAETSRYKYSYDA

-697 FYNVIYKSTTDSEY
+697 FYNVIYKATTDSEY

-717 VGSIIFDT
+717 IGSIVFDT

-738 LTESMA
+738 LTESMT
-744 AKVTQ
+744 AKVAQ
-749 TTLRL
+749 TTLSL
-754 RQAGLSGRALIQ
+754 RQAGLTGRALIT

-786 ILGGLI
+786 LLGGLI

-803 LTLTYRGVISAVGA
+803 LTLTYRGVVSAVGA
-817 MRNSIKLEKSFADI
+817 IKNSIKLEKSFADI
-831 FGKSAKGL
+831 FSKSTRGL
-839 GKLKDEWKIS
+839 GKLKNEWQVSNIS
-849 HLPLDGIVPHSN
+849 LNGMAPHTN
-861 EGIYKGIYSI
+861 ERIYKGIYSI
-871 RPANA
+871 RPANI
-876 EAAVKQSYYIKES
+876 ETAVKQNYYIKES

-903 WRVVNPAYP
+903 WRVANPAYP
-912 EQFSYWPAVKL
+912 QQFSYWPAVKL

-929 MTHADVSNK
+929 VTHTDVSNK
-938 FLILEQSKKIDQEL
+938 LLILEQSKKIDQEL
-952 EAARSNIKNDK
+952 EAARSNMNNDK
-963 ILDAFIHINTAFKN
+963 TVDAFIHINTAFRNYEK
-977 CEIYDI
+977 YDI

-992 LTHFFEKSLKLGD
+992 LTHFLEKSLKLG
-1005 NTALL
+1005 NKEALL
-1010 STEIADIQQAWIREV
+1010 NIKVANIQQAWIREV
-1025 ILPLQNNSSISI
+1025 TLPLQNNLSISA

-1047 PYLLKEVFSFENQIP
+1047 PYLLKEIYPIENQLP
-1062 NQEEINRIALAIEK
+1062 NASAINKIALAIEE
-1076 IPFTPIPKYTSG
+1076 ISSTPMPKYSSG
-1088 NISRTAQYTSI
+1088 NIQKTIQYTSI
-1099 ESKSVDIPPVGI
+1099 GGNRVDIPPVGI
-1111 TITGNELFIN
+1111 TITGNDLFIN
-1121 QVTHA
+1121 KVTHV
-1126 LDEIDQIPSGNIVI
+1126 LDEISEIPSGNIVI

-1148 NIQPPTMSAIVR
+1148 NIKPPTMDAIVR

-1176 AFDPDN
+1176 AFDPEN
-1182 HLIGMEEKITEE
+1182 HLIGTEEKLAEE

-1224 DNKIIDK
+1224 DNKIIDQ
-1231 KVSGGLS
+1231 KVSGGSSL
-1238 ALEESRIVGTQYY
+1238 LEESRIVGTKYY
-1251 VNDENTLFNF
+1251 ANDKNTLFDF

-1282 EYAIFKGKNEYIIRP
+1282 EYSLFKGENEYVIQP
-1297 YSGKG
+1297 YYGKG
-1302 DNQIPLTNIKININ
+1302 DSQIPLTSIKISTN

-1324 VGDGKPEKM
+1324 VGSGKPEKM
-1333 PNESATDYRNRVRE
+1333 PGESATDYRNRVRE
-1347 WRKAN
+1347 WRKTN
-1352 KKPETDIGT
+1352 KKPELDIDIGSS
-1361 GDMRKTKA
+1361 DIRKTKA
-1369 QARIGHLQKDY
+1369 QFRIGLLQKEY

-1392 AFQLWTVPN
+1392 AFELWTVPN
-1401 KPANK
+1401 ESANK

-1412 GYFFSDSATTQVPAG
+1412 GYFFSDSAATQVPAG
-1427 KTLQF
+1427 KTIQF
-1432 FGPHGKTLL
+1432 FGPHGQTLL

-1461 TVQPYATIE
+1461 TIQPYATIE
-1470 AGNTAS
+1470 SGNKAGSAS
-1476 LAKVKIG
+1476 VKIG

-1491 IQNMTANDVENYQ
+1491 IQNMAANDIENYL
-1504 LATGVEANTSNHG
+1504 LATGVEANTTNHG
-1517 RARNYGIKYY
+1517 KVRNYGIKYY

-1534 VKAAIWKNRADDTTI
+1534 VKAAIWKNRADSTNI

-1555 VVSPEAGN
+1555 LVSPEAGN
-1563 RKKLSDIFALMK
+1563 RKKLSDIFTLLRT
-1575 SDKTMAKYDE
+1575 DERMAKYDE

-1605 TGLGGGYEPTLEPT
+1605 TGLGGGYEPKLQPT
-1619 VSLSRRRREATFTL
+1619 VILSRSKRSATLTP
-1633 DGAIIYSVITVNL
+1633 DGAIIYSVIAVNL
-1646 HHNLTTEKI
+1646 HHNLITEKI

>member
-1 MSHSDYDIENT
+1 MSNSEYDIANK
-12 NSNAPYAKGENNS
+12 NNAY
-25 ILSPVAES
+25 
-33 SSWNQRYPDQEETEH
+33 QEKEKEYT
-48 AVVQGK
+48 VVNGK
-54 YWEYPR
+54 YWQYEQKG
-60 NSHEDCK
+60 NKNNNKVFVSLMK
-67 DNKCNK
+67 DN
-73 NSDEVFISLLK
+73 
-84 GNQNYPTWITSDIK
+84 QNDPIWITSDIK
-98 STSLYI
+98 ETSLYI
-104 VENLFSYRHYSPE
+104 IESLFSYHKFSSE
-117 FQNSLKEKLSIVFD
+117 LQHTLKKAVNAVFNE
-131 KYSEIK
+131 YSEIK
-137 YSDLLHTINNILN
+137 HSELLHNINNIFN
-150 LIFIK
+150 LFFIK
-155 DYKKTDS
+155 NYNTSDI
-162 DAAINTLLAK
+162 DAAINILTAK
-172 MEIINKLENLHKDE
+172 IEIYDKLEKINQ
-186 VTTDK
+186 DK
-191 VKIDIW
+191 IDSNNTKVDIW
-197 EELGINPE
+197 EELGINAE

-218 GDIDDEVYS
+218 GDIDDEIYS

-241 SDKEKSDYNQRIK
+241 SDKEKSDYNQRIN
-254 DKEDIFKSYKQG
+254 DKANLFKSYKKG
-266 IEKVAKLITST
+266 IKKITDLITSN

-287 TETNQSIN
+287 PETNQTIN

-308 EIALKNQHRAEYNQE
+308 EIAIKKQNRGEYNQK
-323 DIFELQTLQAAKYHL
+323 DIFDLQTLQAAKYHL

-353 KVGKMI
+353 KVGKMT

-372 DQAELLF
+372 NQAKLLF
-379 KKHNIQY
+379 KKNNIQY
-386 DTDHILTQESK
+386 DTDHVLTQESK

-425 VNYSTLETIKLFE
+425 LNYSTLETIKLFE
-438 NDKRKLNP
+438 NDKIKLTP
-446 FNKNNV
+446 FNKKNV

-514 PEEAFLYSVEKGM
+514 PEEAFLYSVEQGM

-538 NWLVV
+538 NWLVI

-548 GVKAKKYTQQQVD
+548 GVKAKKYSQQQVD
-561 SHPTLRAMSKP
+561 SNPTLRAMSKP
-572 NALFLIELKME
+572 NALFFIERKIE
-583 IGIGILMPNMMVNT
+583 IGMGILMPNMMVNT

-602 PIGYERSNTL
+602 PTGYERAQTL
-612 IGLSETNRYKYSYDA
+612 SGFAETSRYKYSYDT

-640 VGISFTGSPKFNFYK
+640 VRISFTGSPKFNFYK

-660 SVATTIIQQGLND
+660 SVTATVIQQGLND

-717 VGSIIFDT
+717 IGSIVFDT

-754 RQAGLSGRALIQ
+754 RQAGLTGRALIT
-766 AVIRT
+766 AVVRT
-771 LPEHGIITLRQSSSI
+771 LPEHGIITLRQSSGI

-817 MRNSIKLEKSFADI
+817 MRNSIKLEKSFVDI
-831 FGKSAKGL
+831 FGKSTRGL
-839 GKLKDEWKIS
+839 GKLKNEWQVRNIS
-849 HLPLDGIVPHSN
+849 LDRMVPHTN

-871 RPANA
+871 RPANV
-876 EAAVKQSYYIKES
+876 EAAVKQNYYIKES
-889 GANYQVKWDEANHT
+889 GTNYQVKWDDANHT

-912 EQFSYWPAVKL
+912 KQFSYWPAVKL

-929 MTHADVSNK
+929 ITHADVSNK

-952 EAARSNIKNDK
+952 EAAYSNINNDN
-963 ILDAFIHINTAFKN
+963 ILDAFIHINTAFKD
-977 CEIYDI
+977 CERYDI

-1005 NTALL
+1005 KTALL
-1010 STEIADIQQAWIREV
+1010 STEIVDIQQTWIREI
-1025 ILPLQNNSSISI
+1025 ILPLQNNLNISV

-1047 PYLLKEVFSFENQIP
+1047 PYLLRKSFPFDNESVVNKIAFSI
-1062 NQEEINRIALAIEK
+1062 EEIPTTLM
-1076 IPFTPIPKYTSG
+1076 PKYSSG
-1088 NISRTAQYTSI
+1088 NISKTVRYTSL
-1099 ESKSVDIPPVGI
+1099 ESNHVDIPPVGI
-1111 TITGNELFIN
+1111 TITGNNIFIN
-1121 QVTHA
+1121 QVTRI
-1126 LDEIDQIPSGNIVI
+1126 LNEIEEIPSGNIII
-1140 QELEKQGL
+1140 QEIEKQGI

-1168 RNSAGSSI
+1168 KNSAGSSI
-1176 AFDPDN
+1176 TFDPDN

-1224 DNKIIDK
+1224 DNKMIDK
-1231 KVSGGLS
+1231 KISGGFS
-1238 ALEESRIVGTQYY
+1238 ALEESRIVGTRYY
-1251 VNDENTLFNF
+1251 VNDENTLFDF

-1282 EYAIFKGKNEYIIRP
+1282 EYAIFKGKSEYIIRP

-1302 DNQIPLTNIKININ
+1302 DSQIPLTNIKININ

-1333 PNESATDYRNRVRE
+1333 PDESATDYRNRVRE
-1347 WRKAN
+1347 WRKGN

-1361 GDMRKTKA
+1361 GDIRKTKA
-1369 QARIGHLQKDY
+1369 ETRIKLLKESH

-1401 KPANK
+1401 EPANK

-1412 GYFFSDSATTQVPAG
+1412 GYFFSDSAATKVPAG
-1427 KTLQF
+1427 KTIQF
-1432 FGPHGKTLL
+1432 LGPHDKTLL

-1451 FDVTLGNSGF
+1451 FDVTLGNSGL
-1461 TVQPYATIE
+1461 TVQPYATIK

-1476 LAKVKIG
+1476 LANVKIG

-1491 IQNMTANDVENYQ
+1491 IQNMTANDVENYL
-1504 LATGVEANTSNHG
+1504 LATGVEANSSNHG
-1517 RARNYGIKYY
+1517 RVRNYGIKYY
-1527 EKMPDEE
+1527 ERMPDEE
-1534 VKAAIWKNRADDTTI
+1534 VKAAIWKNRADDTAI

-1575 SDKTMAKYDE
+1575 TDERMSKYDE

-1605 TGLGGGYEPTLEPT
+1605 TGLGGGYEPKLEPT
-1619 VSLSRRRREATFTL
+1619 VILSRRRREATFTP
-1633 DGAIIYSVITVNL
+1633 DGAVIYSVIAVNL
-1646 HHNLTTEKI
+1646 HHNFITEKI